1 MASPTRSRSLSR
13 LLFGTTLVAALLPA
27 GLLGAWLVLDVSG
40 TGAAPDDPGTNRAV
54 AEAVAVRDAL
64 ERWLGDQE
72 RILRAWGEAPSV
84 VEGVRLAAVEH
95 HELGY
100 TEQTP
105 EEVNALLV
113 HKRHLGLAA
122 AAEEYLTAQVALS
135 DAWAQVHF
143 SDEYGFTVGVA
154 GLEEDFVQTDESWW
168 QAAWSRGRY
177 EGPIAFDENAG
188 GFGLRLALRIEDPA
202 TNAAVG
208 VIDGIIAVSAI
219 QSFTDA
225 FTREGSSSVRI
236 LNEAGQLVSETE
248 TGHARDRILRLSS
261 ETLAAEPWRRGVG
274 ARGHLGGSRENGVE
288 RGWARLAE
296 SEGAHQD
303 WIVVVERAAAGAM
316 TRIGTLIAV
325 AAALALAVLLG
336 VGSAVWQRRR
346 IVFRVAALA
355 GLAER
360 FSRGDVGEAV
370 ADQGNDEIGEL
381 GRSLERLRRTSAQAL
396 QIIGRARR
404 EQPQAAR

>member
-1 MASPTRSRSLSR
+1 MASPTRTRSLSR

-27 GLLGAWLVLDVSG
+27 GLLGAWLVLDVR
-40 TGAAPDDPGTNRAV
+40 GAGAPDDPETNRAV

-72 RILRAWGEAPSV
+72 RTLRAWGEVPSV

-177 EGPIAFDENAG
+177 EGPIAFDENAD
-188 GFGLRLALRIEDPA
+188 GFGLRIALRIEDPA

-225 FTREGSSSVRI
+225 FTREGRSDIRI
-236 LNEAGQLVSETE
+236 LNEVGQLVAETG
-248 TGHARDRILRLSS
+248 TGHARDRILRLSP
-261 ETLAAEPWRRGVG
+261 EALAAEAWRRGVG
-274 ARGHLGGSRENGVE
+274 ARGHLGGSRESGIE

-296 SEGAHQD
+296 SEGPHQD
-303 WIVVVERAAAGAM
+303 WIVVVERAAAGAAP
-316 TRIGTLIAV
+316 RIAMLIA
-325 AAALALAVLLG
+325 AAAAVVLALLLG
-336 VGSAVWQRRR
+336 VGGAVWQRRR
-346 IVFRVAALA
+346 IVSRVADLA
-355 GLAER
+355 RQAER

-404 EQPQAAR
+404 EQQPAAR

>member
-1 MASPTRSRSLSR
+1 MASPMRNRSLSR

-27 GLLGAWLVLDVSG
+27 GMLGALLVLDLSG
-40 TGAAPDDPGTNRAV
+40 AGAPDDPGTNRAV

-72 RILRAWGEAPSV
+72 RTLRAWGEVPAV

-122 AAEEYLTAQVALS
+122 PAEEYLGAQVSLS

-225 FTREGSSSVRI
+225 FTREGNSSIRI
-236 LNEAGQLVSETE
+236 LNEAGQLVAETE
-248 TGHARDRILRLSS
+248 TGHARDRILRLSP

-274 ARGHLGGSRENGVE
+274 ARGHLGGARESGVE

-303 WIVVVERAAAGAM
+303 WIVVVERAAAGA
-316 TRIGTLIAV
+316 TPRIATLIAV
-325 AAALALAVLLG
+325 AAALALALLLG

-346 IVFRVAALA
+346 IVFRVADLA
-355 GLAER
+355 RQAER
-360 FSRGDVGEAV
+360 FSRGDVGDAV

-404 EQPQAAR
+404 EQQPPTAR

>member
-1 MASPTRSRSLSR
+1 MASPMRNRSLSR

-27 GLLGAWLVLDVSG
+27 GLLGAWLVLDLSG
-40 TGAAPDDPGTNRAV
+40 AGAPDDPGTNRAV

-72 RILRAWGEAPSV
+72 RTLRAWGEVPAV

-122 AAEEYLTAQVALS
+122 PAEEYLGAQVALS

-225 FTREGSSSVRI
+225 FTREGNSSIRI
-236 LNEAGQLVSETE
+236 LNEAGQLVAETE
-248 TGHARDRILRLSS
+248 TGHARDRILRLSP

-274 ARGHLGGSRENGVE
+274 ARGHLGGARESGVE

-303 WIVVVERAAAGAM
+303 WIVVVERAAAGA
-316 TRIGTLIAV
+316 TPRIATLIAV
-325 AAALALAVLLG
+325 ATALALALLLG

-346 IVFRVAALA
+346 IVFRVADLA
-355 GLAER
+355 RQAER
-360 FSRGDVGEAV
+360 FSRGDVGDAV

-404 EQPQAAR
+404 EQQPPTAR

>member
-1 MASPTRSRSLSR
+1 MASPVRNRSLSR
-13 LLFGTTLVAALLPA
+13 LVFGTTLVAALLPA
-27 GLLGAWLVLDVSG
+27 GLLGAWFVLDATG
-40 TGAAPDDPGTNRAV
+40 TGALDDPGTNRAV
-54 AEAVAVRDAL
+54 AEAVAVRGAL

-72 RILRAWGEAPSV
+72 RTLRAWGEVPSV

-154 GLEEDFVQTDESWW
+154 GLEEDFVQTDERWW

-208 VIDGIIAVSAI
+208 VIDGIVAVSAI

-225 FTREGSSSVRI
+225 LTREGTSSVRI
-236 LNEAGQLVSETE
+236 LNEAGQLVAETE
-248 TGHARDRILRLSS
+248 TGHARDRILRLSP

-303 WIVVVERAAAGAM
+303 WIVVVERAAASAT
-316 TRIGTLIAV
+316 TRLGTLIAV

-336 VGSAVWQRRR
+336 VGSAVRQRRR

-355 GLAER
+355 QQAER

-404 EQPQAAR
+404 EQQPATR

>member
-1 MASPTRSRSLSR
+1 MASPMRNRSLSR

-27 GLLGAWLVLDVSG
+27 GLLGAWLVLDLSG
-40 TGAAPDDPGTNRAV
+40 AGAPDDPGTNRAV

-72 RILRAWGEAPSV
+72 RTLRAWGEVPAV

-122 AAEEYLTAQVALS
+122 PAEEYLGAQVALS

-154 GLEEDFVQTDESWW
+154 GLEEDFVQTDERWW

-225 FTREGSSSVRI
+225 FTREGNSSIRI
-236 LNEAGQLVSETE
+236 LNEAGQLVAETE
-248 TGHARDRILRLSS
+248 TGHARDRILRLSP

-274 ARGHLGGSRENGVE
+274 SRGHLGGARESGVE

-303 WIVVVERAAAGAM
+303 WIVVVERAAAGA
-316 TRIGTLIAV
+316 TPRIATLIAV
-325 AAALALAVLLG
+325 AAALALALLLG

-346 IVFRVAALA
+346 IVFRVADLA
-355 GLAER
+355 RQAER
-360 FSRGDVGEAV
+360 FSRGDVGDAV

-404 EQPQAAR
+404 EQQPPTAR

>member
-1 MASPTRSRSLSR
+1 MASPMRNRSLSR

-40 TGAAPDDPGTNRAV
+40 TGAPDDPGTNRAV

-72 RILRAWGEAPSV
+72 RILRAWGEVPSV

-154 GLEEDFVQTDESWW
+154 GLEEDFVQTDERWW

-219 QSFTDA
+219 QSFTDSL
-225 FTREGSSSVRI
+225 TREGSSSVRI
-236 LNEAGQLVSETE
+236 LNEAGQLVAETE
-248 TGHARDRILRLSS
+248 TGHARDRILRLSP

-274 ARGHLGGSRENGVE
+274 ARGHLGGSRESGVE
-288 RGWARLAE
+288 RGWARLAD

-303 WIVVVERAAAGAM
+303 WIVVVERAAASAM
-316 TRIGTLIAV
+316 TRNGTLIAV

-355 GLAER
+355 GQAER

-396 QIIGRARR
+396 RIIGRARR

>member
-1 MASPTRSRSLSR
+1 M
-13 LLFGTTLVAALLPA
+13 
-27 GLLGAWLVLDVSG
+27 
-40 TGAAPDDPGTNRAV
+40 
-54 AEAVAVRDAL
+54 
-64 ERWLGDQE
+64 
-72 RILRAWGEAPSV
+72 
-84 VEGVRLAAVEH
+84 
-95 HELGY
+95 
-100 TEQTP
+100 
-105 EEVNALLV
+105 
-113 HKRHLGLAA
+113 
-122 AAEEYLTAQVALS
+122 
-135 DAWAQVHF
+135 
-143 SDEYGFTVGVA
+143 
-154 GLEEDFVQTDESWW
+154 
-168 QAAWSRGRY
+168 
-177 EGPIAFDENAG
+177 
-188 GFGLRLALRIEDPA
+188 
-202 TNAAVG
+202 
-208 VIDGIIAVSAI
+208 SAI

-225 FTREGSSSVRI
+225 FTREESSSVRI
-236 LNEAGQLVSETE
+236 LNEAGQLVAETE
-248 TGHARDRILRLSS
+248 TGHARDRVLRLSPES
-261 ETLAAEPWRRGVG
+261 LAAEPWRRGVG
-274 ARGHLGGSRENGVE
+274 ARGHLGGSRESGVE

-303 WIVVVERAAAGAM
+303 WIVVVERAAAGPI

-355 GLAER
+355 GQAER

>member
-1 MASPTRSRSLSR
+1 MASPMRNRSLSR
-13 LLFGTTLVAALLPA
+13 LLFGTTLAAALLPV
-27 GLLGAWLVLDVSG
+27 GLLGAWSILDLR
-40 TGAAPDDPGTNRAV
+40 GAGAPDDPGANRAV

-72 RILRAWGEAPSV
+72 RILRAWGEVPSV

-122 AAEEYLTAQVALS
+122 AAEEYLVAQVALS

-154 GLEEDFVQTDESWW
+154 GLEEDFVQTDEIWW

-188 GFGLRLALRIEDPA
+188 SFGLRLALRIEDPA

-225 FTREGSSSVRI
+225 LAREGSSSVRI
-236 LNEAGQLVSETE
+236 LNEAGQLVAETE
-248 TGHARDRILRLSS
+248 TGHARDRILRLSP

-274 ARGHLGGSRENGVE
+274 AGGHLGGSRESGVE

-303 WIVVVERAAAGAM
+303 WIVSVERAAAGS
-316 TRIGTLIAV
+316 TPRIGVLIAV
-325 AAALALAVLLG
+325 AAALALALLLG

-346 IVFRVAALA
+346 VVFRVADLA
-355 GLAER
+355 QQAER
-360 FSRGDVGEAV
+360 FSRGEVGEAV

-404 EQPQAAR
+404 EPPPPTAR